1 MTSMASSADY
11 DAQRRPVIDIDDDGV
26 DDLKASLT
34 SSRSSTADANEAD
47 AGEGVSLSGADQN
60 DEELTATVV
69 PMMADEFRCS
79 RCFLVHHRSQLAKRQ
94 HGQDICRE
102 CA

>member
-34 SSRSSTADANEAD
+34 SSRRQRWTP
-47 AGEGVSLSGADQN
+47 
-60 DEELTATVV
+60 ATPTRARVRT
-69 PMMADEFRCS
+69 FRALI
-79 RCFLVHHRSQLAKRQ
+79 RPTRN
-94 HGQDICRE
+94 
-102 CA
+102 